1 MVKQVEEEM
10 GYRYACTRAAT
21 VSLDNMCGHSLEPPL
36 PILLWGVGLCK
47 HIY

>member
-1 MVKQVEEEM
+1 MVKRVEEEM

-21 VSLDNMCGHSLEPPL
+21 VSLDDTHGHSLEPLL
-36 PILLWGVGLCK
+36 PILLWGAGLYK